1 MRTILLI
8 FSLIIFLG
16 CNKNDD
22 SIDDSSVNFE
32 STEITPIEIGK
43 DALYGVGEE
52 GIPQSNLVI
61 TNGNDWQTLMNQ
73 MNTVNEVTE
82 GFSETDIDFDTYM
95 VLAVFLEVKNTGW
108 KVEMNS
114 VMENETEVDVAI
126 QELEFENAVMC
137 QPFHI
142 VKIPV
147 TDKEIVFE

>member
-1 MRTILLI
+1 MRTIVLI
-8 FSLIIFLG
+8 FSLFIVIG
-16 CNKNDD
+16 CCKNDGGV
-22 SIDDSSVNFE
+22 VNFE

-73 MNTVNEVTE
+73 MNSINNVTE
-82 GFSETDIDFDTYM
+82 GFSETDIDFDEYL
-95 VLAVFLEVKNTGW
+95 VLAVFLGVKNTGW
-108 KVEMNS
+108 EVEMNS
-114 VMENETEVDVAI
+114 VVENETVVDVET
-126 QELEFENAVMC
+126 QEIEFDSAVMC

-147 TDKEIVFE
+147 TGKEIVFE